1 MTDRLRRGTLERV
14 EPVDEGGESVCWLH
28 RVCPAC
34 GRLADEDPPTRCPAC
49 GAELPGEDEAPVRP
63 G

>member
-1 MTDRLRRGTLERV
+1 V

-34 GRLADEDPPTRCPAC
+34 GRIADEDPPTTCPGC
-49 GAELPGEDEAPVRP
+49 GAELPVDPMQ
-63 G
+63 